1 MSESQG
7 TQDFY
12 TVAKNATGNNR
23 TKETMAKKMTDKQST
38 NDKGTDNNNRNT
50 NEDGNDN
57 RQQEHVTHNGEHD
70 DSVRNCMNDKGEG

>member
-1 MSESQG
+1 
-7 TQDFY
+7 
-12 TVAKNATGNNR
+12 
-23 TKETMAKKMTDKQST
+23 MAKKMTDKQST